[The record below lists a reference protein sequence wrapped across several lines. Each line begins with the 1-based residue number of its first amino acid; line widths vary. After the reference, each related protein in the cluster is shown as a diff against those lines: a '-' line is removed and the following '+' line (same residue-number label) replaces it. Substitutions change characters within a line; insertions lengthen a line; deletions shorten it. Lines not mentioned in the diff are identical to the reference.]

1 MISAEHISFSYKRKP
16 VLNDISFEVKKGD
29 CIAILGVNGCGK
41 TTLLSILAGAR
52 KPDAGKI
59 CLNTNIDSHMHAPLS
74 DTAGTQLSSAHS
86 NNGSKNFT
94 FASFIGF
101 VPQENPLI
109 PELTAKDNLR
119 LRFIQTKGGK
129 SFTEALASPYI
140 TMLGLPEF
148 LDLPV
153 CKMSGGMKKRLSIG
167 CALINEPPVLIL
179 DEPSASLDLKLKADI
194 HTYLNTYLQNGGTI
208 LLATHE
214 EAELDLC
221 NKLFILKEHTL
232 KQADASLRC
241 KELLAAL

>member
-59 CLNTNIDSHMHAPLS
+59 HLNINID
-74 DTAGTQLSSAHS
+74 
-86 NNGSKNFT
+86 NKKVN

-119 LRFIQTKGGK
+119 LRFIQTKDGK
-129 SFTEALASPYI
+129 SFTEALTSPYI

-148 LDLPV
+148 LDLAV

-232 KQADASLRC
+232 KQADASLRGE
-241 KELLAAL
+241 ELLAAL